1 LQVPLQQVIINVRI
15 QPASQTTSI
24 ASVRTIDSGSQDS
37 RKTELL
43 VCKSQTGTSKKNVLK
58 NTTGEAEKTPK
69 RRQIDR

>member
-1 LQVPLQQVIINVRI
+1 VVVK
-15 QPASQTTSI
+15 I
-24 ASVRTIDSGSQDS
+24 AA

-43 VCKSQTGTSKKNVLK
+43 VCKSQTGTSKKKRLK